1 MGRIIYREFLGSR
14 LVLTALFLSGI
25 GIPLA
30 VIYVLEYTITV
41 EEDVES
47 PSDYVASWRARRP
60 DAR

>member
-14 LVLTALFLSGI
+14 LVLTALFLCGI